1 MYNLLL
7 IFIDCT
13 LYIEYNNY
21 ITLTGYNYD
30 LYNKK
35 FKLHP
40 KFIVNAIEQQAN
52 GLPKAIVEL
61 IMNSID
67 ANATQINI
75 KLWLNAKNIFSL
87 KLLMMEKVLPK
98 IY

>member
-1 MYNLLL
+1 M
-7 IFIDCT
+7 T
-13 LYIEYNNY
+13 S
-21 ITLTGYNYD
+21 TT
-30 LYNKK
+30 KK

-75 KLWLNAKNIFSL
+75 KLWLNAKTIFSL

>member
-1 MYNLLL
+1 M
-7 IFIDCT
+7 T
-13 LYIEYNNY
+13 S
-21 ITLTGYNYD
+21 TT
-30 LYNKK
+30 KK

>member
-1 MYNLLL
+1 M
-7 IFIDCT
+7 T
-13 LYIEYNNY
+13 S
-21 ITLTGYNYD
+21 TT
-30 LYNKK
+30 KK

-75 KLWLNAKNIFSL
+75 KLWLNAKKHLQFEIIDDGKGFYQ
-87 KLLMMEKVLPK
+87 K

>member
-1 MYNLLL
+1 M
-7 IFIDCT
+7 T
-13 LYIEYNNY
+13 S
-21 ITLTGYNYD
+21 TT
-30 LYNKK
+30 KK

-75 KLWLNAKNIFSL
+75 KLWLNAYSCINIPPIPIPTIPAIPVRAIPL
-87 KLLMMEKVLPK
+87 ELN
-98 IY
+98 